1 MSKLIRNGQ
10 KRTSPTRSSK
20 TGAIG
25 LILKFTLEK
34 LPGVL
39 ILFDLTLSAF
49 ILFSNVHFIVLFLFV
64 FLFSC
69 SRVKSNFYVN
79 KALLPSGSTH
89 VLSLHKLRLSPLI
102 Y

>member
-34 LPGVL
+34 LPGDL